1 VAEIICHACAS
12 SLCGSGIYFEGEE
25 MLIDGANTML
35 QIASKLLA
43 KPKQVV
49 KGFINQLK
57 DADHEEG
64 EDTRVQLGSD
74 EYASSLE

>member
-1 VAEIICHACAS
+1 
-12 SLCGSGIYFEGEE
+12 

-49 KGFINQLK
+49 KGFNQQQ

-64 EDTRVQLGSD
+64 EDTPGFSQVMNMQVPQIRGDL
-74 EYASSLE
+74 L

>member
-1 VAEIICHACAS
+1 
-12 SLCGSGIYFEGEE
+12 

-64 EDTRVQLGSD
+64 EDTRVQL
-74 EYASSLE
+74 AR